1 MTIKYL
7 DWELY
12 WSKTMEGSYAASLLF
27 CVSCCKSNVV
37 NARDIKKVNQGT
49 KSEVWEFDSFFD
61 SWFEVQ
67 WAEECIWIFM
77 KLSELRNAFEFWD
90 SHVLMVLSMRL
101 KLGYTSG
108 KESWS
113 TLEWEEIM
121 GLTSLIHQGSQF
133 QILFYFP
140 VLPQSFYLND

>member
-1 MTIKYL
+1 
-7 DWELY
+7 
-12 WSKTMEGSYAASLLF
+12 
-27 CVSCCKSNVV
+27 
-37 NARDIKKVNQGT
+37 
-49 KSEVWEFDSFFD
+49 
-61 SWFEVQ
+61 
-67 WAEECIWIFM
+67 M